1 MKSIE
6 QLVNAIREL
15 RFAIDRLPG
24 EELADAPPA
33 TRQALVTQ
41 ARALET
47 DLEALLLTLGESELA
62 ELQ

>member
-15 RFAIDRLPG
+15 RFAIDRLPPD
-24 EELADAPPA
+24 ELAEAPPA

-41 ARALET
+41 ARALEA
-47 DLEALLLTLGESELA
+47 DLEALLLTLADGELA
-62 ELQ
+62 EL